1 MPNTT
6 CCSVVAAGAAAA
18 EAGRCSSAV
27 AAAVRL
33 ADARETET
41 EEAMPEES
49 GGQVQITEEHAAPGQ
64 ASPETAGGGP
74 SKFGTSAT
82 RWSCSPLGHGP
93 FAALLAPG
101 EMPIACRPLR
111 SRPGNLLPSGG

>member
-6 CCSVVAAGAAAA
+6 CCSVVAVGAAAA
-18 EAGRCSSAV
+18 EAGRCSSAA

-49 GGQVQITEEHAAPGQ
+49 GGQVEAADD
-64 ASPETAGGGP
+64 AETRR
-74 SKFGTSAT
+74 
-82 RWSCSPLGHGP
+82 RWSV
-93 FAALLAPG
+93 
-101 EMPIACRPLR
+101 
-111 SRPGNLLPSGG
+111 